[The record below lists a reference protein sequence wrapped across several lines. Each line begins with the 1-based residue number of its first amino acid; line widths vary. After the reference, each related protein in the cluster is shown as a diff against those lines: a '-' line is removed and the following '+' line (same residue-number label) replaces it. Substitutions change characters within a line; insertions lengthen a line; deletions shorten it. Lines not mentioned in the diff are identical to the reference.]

1 MNTSPFECPVCF
13 EYYDMIGHIPT
24 TFGCGHSCCISHG
37 AKLKTCPLCRLPIN
51 RNLAPNIAL
60 RDGAIEYQKV
70 MKGSMFKESSLPAGV
85 PIVASTSP
93 QSLSKNFVAST
104 KKTKDS
110 EEESSLSFERMHI
123 KENSFVSP
131 PPERRLL
138 NVIPPNIRF
147 KRNLTSMTDDITLNL
162 QDLKLGQTLSFS
174 NDSPLLPSPL
184 LAQRLHEKT
193 NGSSS
198 WGSNFLQNGKPLF
211 HIGSHTI
218 TKKNRRIEKRERRRH
233 LFQ

>member
-13 EYYDMIGHIPT
+13 EYYDMIGHVPT
-24 TFGCGHSCCISHG
+24 TFSCGHSCCISHG
-37 AKLKTCPLCRLPIN
+37 TKLKTCPLCRLPIN

-70 MKGSMFKESSLPAGV
+70 MKGSMFKESTPPAGA
-85 PIVASTSP
+85 PTVAITSS
-93 QSLSKNFVAST
+93 QTSLSKNSVGNT

-110 EEESSLSFERMHI
+110 EEESSLPFEKMHI
-123 KENSFVSP
+123 GENSLVSP
-131 PPERRLL
+131 PPERQLL
-138 NVIPPNIRF
+138 KVIPPNIRF

-174 NDSPLLPSPL
+174 NDSPLPG
-184 LAQRLHEKT
+184 QRLHET
-193 NGSSS
+193 IDASRL
-198 WGSNFLQNGKPLF
+198 WGSNFLQNGEPLF

-218 TKKNRRIEKRERRRH
+218 TNKNRRIEKRERRRR
-233 LFQ
+233 LFR